1 MTDDPTLAAM
11 RAAAEHVR
19 AANHTAPHA
28 PRDVAALY
36 ARAGELHALLCQVG
50 QLARGLAVHVE
61 AALVEDPP
69 AGLYS
74 DDDTDPAVHA
84 AAAETHLAA
93 AGSALHGAITSVDR
107 AWSALSHLGER
118 PADDDGRGGR

>member
-1 MTDDPTLAAM
+1 MTDDPALAAM
-11 RAAAEHVR
+11 RAAAEHAR

-36 ARAGELHALLCQVG
+36 TRAGELHDLLCQVG

-61 AALVEDPP
+61 AALVDDPP